1 MSDRLLALRLFV
13 RVARTGSFS
22 RAGRESGLSQP
33 SASRIV
39 AELEREVGAALL
51 MRTTR
56 AVSLTEAGSDYLSHI
71 EPLLV
76 GLDEADHAAR
86 GTGELRG
93 VLRVELSSSFGTR
106 EVIPRLPA
114 FMQRHPLLRID
125 LSINDRHQDLVRGGV
140 DVALRF
146 GVLADSTATAK
157 WLGTQPRILVA
168 SPDYLR
174 QASAPQTPADLAN
187 HSIIVGPADD
197 SSTIWSFRGDG
208 QPVSIRVRGRITATS
223 NDGAIAAA
231 ACGLGIVS
239 TVQWGCR
246 AELKSQALVRVLE
259 GYLME
264 EVDLHAVFPAGR
276 AAKTSARALVDYL
289 ASTLCESFADSKSK
303 ERKRTK
309 RRMAIPP
316 A

>member
-1 MSDRLLALRLFV
+1 MSDRLFALRLFV

-39 AELEREVGAALL
+39 AELEREVGATLL

-56 AVSLTEAGSDYLSHI
+56 AVTLTEAGSDYLTHI
-71 EPLLV
+71 EPLLA

-93 VLRVELSSSFGTR
+93 ILRVALSSSFGTR

-114 FMQRHPLLRID
+114 FMQRHPRLRLDLLI
-125 LSINDRHQDLVRGGV
+125 SDRHQDLVRSGV
-140 DVALRF
+140 DMALRF
-146 GVLADSTATAK
+146 GVLADSTATARRI
-157 WLGTQPRILVA
+157 GTQPRLLVA

-174 QASAPQTPADLAN
+174 QAGAPQAPADLAN
-187 HSIIVGPADD
+187 HSLIVGPK
-197 SSTIWSFRGDG
+197 SVNPTTWSFQRDG
-208 QPVSIRVRGRITATS
+208 HPMSIRVEGCINVSS

-231 ACGLGIVS
+231 VAGLGIVS

-246 AELKSQALVRVLE
+246 AELKSRALVQVLD
-259 GYLME
+259 GWPME
-264 EVDLHAVFPAGR
+264 QVALHAVFPAGR
-276 AAKTSARALVDYL
+276 AAKASARALVDYL
-289 ASTLCESFADSKSK
+289 AGSLSESFAAGKPK
-303 ERKRTK
+303 ERKRA
-309 RRMAIPP
+309 R
-316 A
+316 

>member
-39 AELEREVGAALL
+39 AELEREVGAVLL

-56 AVSLTEAGSDYLSHI
+56 AVTLTEAGSDYLLLI
-71 EPLLV
+71 EPLLA

-93 VLRVELSSSFGTR
+93 ILRVALSSSFGTR

-114 FMQRHPLLRID
+114 FMKIHPLLRVD
-125 LSINDRHQDLVRGGV
+125 LSINDRHQDLVRAGV

-146 GVLADSTATAK
+146 GVLADSTATARR
-157 WLGTQPRILVA
+157 LGAQPRLLVA
-168 SPDYLR
+168 SPSYLR
-174 QASAPQTPADLAN
+174 RAGRPQTPADLAA
-187 HSIIVGPADD
+187 HSLIVGPADHN
-197 SSTIWSFRGDG
+197 STTWSFQRDG
-208 QPVSIRVRGRITATS
+208 RPMSIRVEGRVNVSS

-231 ACGLGIVS
+231 VADLGIVS

-246 AELKSQALVRVLE
+246 AELKSRALVQVLDDWP
-259 GYLME
+259 ME
-264 EVDLHAVFPAGR
+264 QVELHAVFPAGR
-276 AAKTSARALVDYL
+276 AAKISARALVDYL
-289 ASTLCESFADSKSK
+289 ASSLSESLAERRPKD
-303 ERKRTK
+303 RKRT
-309 RRMAIPP
+309 R
-316 A
+316 